1 MAESLDPVRVGLLGA
16 GPWARA
22 VTGPVFAAGPE
33 TQLVG
38 VWSRTPAHTKE
49 AAAGLGVDAYDTAS
63 ALIEASDAIAIAVA
77 PEAQPGL
84 AVQAV
89 EAGRSVLLE
98 KPLALDLQEARTL
111 VDAIERAG
119 VGSLLMLTYRFHP
132 GLDAFARA
140 AAGRNVV
147 GGRGCFLSGAFLPG
161 SPYAYGWRLE
171 RGALLD
177 VGPHLLDLH
186 EVAFGEIIDIEAA
199 GDPHGWVSL
208 TLTHASGVTS
218 QASLSCRIAM
228 ESRTEIEVFG
238 PEGVNRFDG
247 RDGDRREIG
256 ANIRR
261 SFAAVARG
269 ESHPS
274 DARRGLHLQ
283 ELIDRAA
290 HQLTAHRITAS

>member
-1 MAESLDPVRVGLLGA
+1 MTGSADPVRVGLFGA

-22 VTGPVFAAGPE
+22 VTGPIFAAGPE

-38 VWSRTPAHTKE
+38 VWSRTPAHAKE
-49 AAAGLGVDAYDTAS
+49 AAAGLGVEAYDTAG
-63 ALIEASDAIAIAVA
+63 ALIEASDAIAVAVA
-77 PEAQPGL
+77 PHAQPAL
-84 AVQAV
+84 ASLAV
-89 EAGRSVLLE
+89 EAGRPVLLE
-98 KPLALDLQEARTL
+98 KPLADNLEDAHRL
-111 VDAIERAG
+111 VDAIERAR
-119 VGSLLMLTYRFHP
+119 VGSLLVLTYRFHTA
-132 GLDAFARA
+132 LERFARA
-140 AAGRNVV
+140 VEDLDV
-147 GGRGCFLSGAFLPG
+147 LGGRGCFLSGAFLPG

-186 EVAFGEIIDIEAA
+186 EVAFGEIVDVVAA

-208 TLTHASGVTS
+208 TLVHASGATS

-228 ESRTEIEVFG
+228 ESRTEVEVFASD
-238 PEGVNRFDG
+238 GVVRFDG

-256 ANIRR
+256 ANIRA

-269 ESHPS
+269 GSHPA

-283 ELIDRAA
+283 MLIEQAA
-290 HQLTAHRITAS
+290 QQLPTS